1 MRPILKKFNSEV
13 VFINKNVSVYKMWLN
28 FGPTNYIQIL
38 NTIFAIKIYHELE
51 EKILQWK
58 KQISEVQIN
67 ECLFSKD

>member
-51 EKILQWK
+51 EKILQ
-58 KQISEVQIN
+58 
-67 ECLFSKD
+67 